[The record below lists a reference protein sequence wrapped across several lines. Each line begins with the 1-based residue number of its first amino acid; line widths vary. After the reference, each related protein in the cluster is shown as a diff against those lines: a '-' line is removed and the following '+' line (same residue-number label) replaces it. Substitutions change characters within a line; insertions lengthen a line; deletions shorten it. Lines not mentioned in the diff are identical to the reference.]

1 MFYIYLKYKHRI
13 KNISKERSY
22 YIFNSVI
29 LTYYA
34 THIGKRVAVS
44 GFLKG
49 SRCKNFR
56 ELIKTLYGVGYPN
69 ISWMRNGTV
78 HS

>member
-1 MFYIYLKYKHRI
+1 MFYIYLKYNHRI
-13 KNISKERSY
+13 KNISKEKPY

-49 SRCKNFR
+49 SRFKNFR
-56 ELIKTLYGVGYPN
+56 EVIKILSGGGYPN
-69 ISWMRNGTV
+69 IS
-78 HS
+78 